1 MRPMAKCRLIFCAIL
16 LSYVYANHVIAHD
29 EKWHTISTKKLT
41 AKIEKGDDICL
52 INVLPKIIHD
62 NRHIPGSI
70 NIPISE
76 ILTSPLMPKEKSKQ
90 LIFYCMGTL

>member
-1 MRPMAKCRLIFCAIL
+1 MRPMAKCWLIFCAIL
-16 LSYVYANHVIAHD
+16 LSYVNANHVIAHD
-29 EKWHTISTKKLT
+29 EKWHTISTKKLA

-70 NIPISE
+70 NIPVSE
-76 ILTSPLMPKEKSKQ
+76 ILTSPLMPKEKDKQ

>member
-1 MRPMAKCRLIFCAIL
+1 MRSSVKCWLIFCAIL
-16 LSYVYANHVIAHD
+16 LSYVYPNHAIAHD
-29 EKWHTISTKKLT
+29 ETWHTISTEKLA
-41 AKIEKGDDICL
+41 AKIERGDDICL

-70 NIPISE
+70 NIPVSE
-76 ILTSPLMPKEKSKQ
+76 ILTSPLMPTEKDKQ